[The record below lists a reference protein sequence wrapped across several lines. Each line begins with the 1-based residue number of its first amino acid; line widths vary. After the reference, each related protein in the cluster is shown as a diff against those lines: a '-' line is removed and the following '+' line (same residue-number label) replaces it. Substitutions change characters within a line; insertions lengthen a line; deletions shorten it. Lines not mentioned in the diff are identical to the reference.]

1 MNDLGE
7 SMIRLTPGDRLKS
20 VVCTTEVVVVR
31 APEQLTAE
39 LSCGGVPMVPHDDP
53 HERTESIK
61 DGYDHGTVLG
71 KRYGLGDDPL
81 EVLVIKAGA
90 GALSLG
96 DTLLDVKGA
105 KPLPSSD

>member
-1 MNDLGE
+1 MIEQGE
-7 SMIRLTPGDRLKS
+7 SMVLLTPGARLKS
-20 VVCTTEVVVVR
+20 LVCTTEVVIVR
-31 APEQLTAE
+31 LPGQYAAE
-39 LSCGGVPMVPHDDP
+39 LSCGGVPMVAHDDP
-53 HERTESIK
+53 QEATGPIK
-61 DGYDHGTVLG
+61 NGYDLGTVLG

-96 DTLLDVKGA
+96 DDLLDVKGA